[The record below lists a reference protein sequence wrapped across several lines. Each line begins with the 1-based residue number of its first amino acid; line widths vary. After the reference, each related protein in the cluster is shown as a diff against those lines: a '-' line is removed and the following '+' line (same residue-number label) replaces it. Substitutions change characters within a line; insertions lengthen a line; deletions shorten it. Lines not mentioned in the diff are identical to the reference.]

1 MAGALSR
8 NLSNITQLVKLI
20 DECLAM
26 SIAVLGPDVNESGY
40 KFSVNSEG
48 SIRFGLNAIK
58 GVSSSAVDLIVSDRE
73 ERGAYQ
79 SVYDFFERI
88 PSSVAN
94 KRTLES
100 LILSGA
106 FDSFGFPRELYSA
119 PMDSGEDTFLVA
131 LIRYGQMV
139 MSEQGL
145 NEASLFGGDEEALQI
160 PRPTPPSTCP
170 EVSSIERLN
179 RERDLIGIYLS
190 GHPLDPHRVLLECYC
205 SHTTAELGDL
215 AAIGEGRQ
223 VSFGGLITKVYQ
235 GTTKRGDPYARI
247 TVEDL
252 VGATDIAFFSESYTN
267 FAKYCIVGLSVLL
280 SGVVQK
286 RRYGDELELKIHRV
300 DLLSTAASELIRSV
314 SLEIDVRTIEPE
326 VITELSQLLAPTL
339 TDRDG
344 ENNKGYAM
352 LSIRI
357 TDGTGRND
365 VRLSYDRNLIAPT
378 AALLDFCRHHGIQM
392 SVNE

>member
-1 MAGALSR
+1 M
-8 NLSNITQLVKLI
+8 
-20 DECLAM
+20 
-26 SIAVLGPDVNESGY
+26 
-40 KFSVNSEG
+40 
-48 SIRFGLNAIK
+48 
-58 GVSSSAVDLIVSDRE
+58 
-73 ERGAYQ
+73 
-79 SVYDFFERI
+79 
-88 PSSVAN
+88 
-94 KRTLES
+94 
-100 LILSGA
+100 
-106 FDSFGFPRELYSA
+106 
-119 PMDSGEDTFLVA
+119 
-131 LIRYGQMV
+131 
-139 MSEQGL
+139 
-145 NEASLFGGDEEALQI
+145 
-160 PRPTPPSTCP
+160 
-170 EVSSIERLN
+170 
-179 RERDLIGIYLS
+179 
-190 GHPLDPHRVLLECYC
+190 
-205 SHTTAELGDL
+205 
-215 AAIGEGRQ
+215 
-223 VSFGGLITKVYQ
+223 SFGGLITKVYQ

-252 VGATDIAFFSESYTN
+252 AGATDIAFFSESYTN

-280 SGVVQK
+280 SGAVQK

-378 AALLDFCRHHGIQM
+378 TALLDFCRHHGIRM